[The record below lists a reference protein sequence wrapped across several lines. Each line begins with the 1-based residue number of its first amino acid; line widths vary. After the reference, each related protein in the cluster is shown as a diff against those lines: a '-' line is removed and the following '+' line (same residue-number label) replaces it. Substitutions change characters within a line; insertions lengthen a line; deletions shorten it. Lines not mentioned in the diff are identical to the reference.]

1 MESRRF
7 FFVVQVVATQRFSC
21 SLSHPDPSRKESDF
35 SGSNPHPRR
44 IQGGPLPSY
53 KWSYKSIY
61 RGYNP
66 SYPVTS
72 PFIRVIT
79 PFITGRGPPCR
90 NIGVIPFLGHTW
102 IHRGFQS
109 LPKSDDHVLPVVT
122 QTWVFYS

>member
-1 MESRRF
+1 METPANEAGR
-7 FFVVQVVATQRFSC
+7 
-21 SLSHPDPSRKESDF
+21 
-35 SGSNPHPRR
+35 RR
-44 IQGGPLPSY
+44 ICFTLQGGPLPSY

-90 NIGVIPFLGHTW
+90 YVLRQGFPRSNPILGGPLTPTHKVFGGFWKTRDTVDGRNPANQLRLVVYPIVYRVLYIPG
-102 IHRGFQS
+102 G
-109 LPKSDDHVLPVVT
+109 
-122 QTWVFYS
+122 